1 MNPNPYAPGASGQS
15 PQAAGAAVGWTTGE
29 LVSAAWEAFGRN
41 APILIAA
48 NTLAFIVVQMAEVPG
63 VTLGALGALGQ
74 TAPGLLPAAMSHLLQ
89 SAISFPF
96 VVAASSFFNVGIM
109 RISLQVARGEQPRFD
124 VVFSGGDRLLAML
137 GLNVVMGLGLAV
149 GFALLLVPGVILSV
163 GWCLAPYYLVDANL
177 GPIQALR
184 ASWHATKGWR
194 GAISVVLL
202 AAVGI
207 YLAGLACCCMG
218 LIVAAPL
225 AMVLYAMLYIRIR
238 GHVGGEP
245 PDPYAGRGDWPG
257 EWPR

>member
-1 MNPNPYAPGASGQS
+1 MNRDPYAAGPLPQASGET
-15 PQAAGAAVGWTTGE
+15 VGWTTGE

-48 NTLAFIVVQMAEVPG
+48 NTLAFIVVQMAQVPG
-63 VTLGALGALGQ
+63 VTLGAFGALGQ
-74 TAPGLLPAAMSHLLQ
+74 TAPGLVPAPMSRLVQ
-89 SAISFPF
+89 SAVSLPF
-96 VVAASSFFNVGIM
+96 VIVASSFFNVGIM
-109 RISLQVARGEQPRFD
+109 RISLQVARGEEPKFD

-137 GLNVVMGLGLAV
+137 GLNVLMGFALVV

-163 GWCLAPYYLVDANL
+163 GWCLAPYYLVDAKL
-177 GPIQALR
+177 GPVQALR

-202 AAVGI
+202 AAAGI

-225 AMVLYAMLYIRIR
+225 AMVLYAMLYVRIR
-238 GHVGGEP
+238 GRVGGEP